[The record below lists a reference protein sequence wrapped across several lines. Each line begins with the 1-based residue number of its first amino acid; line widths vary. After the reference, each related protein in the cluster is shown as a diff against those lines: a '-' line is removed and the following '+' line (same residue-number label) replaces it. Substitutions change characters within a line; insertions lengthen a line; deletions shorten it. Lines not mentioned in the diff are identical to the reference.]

1 MECLD
6 SIMGRR
12 SIRQY
17 TNQPVADGD
26 VELILR
32 AAMAAPSAGNQQP
45 WRFIVVTEHAQ
56 LEALSHA
63 TPYSRMVASAPLAI
77 VVCGDT
83 RAEKHPGYWVQ
94 DCSAAIQ
101 NALVA
106 TNAVGL
112 GAVWIGVHPVEE
124 RVANVARICSV
135 PEGIVPLAMLSI
147 GHPAETKPPAERY
160 EPRFVHHDRWR
171 A

>member
-6 SIMGRR
+6 SIMSRR
-12 SIRQY
+12 SIRHY
-17 TNQPVADGD
+17 TSEPVADGD

-45 WRFIVVTEHAQ
+45 WRFVVVTDRAQ

-63 TPYSRMVASAPLAI
+63 TPYSRMIATAPLAI

-94 DCSAAIQ
+94 DCSAAVQ

-106 TNAVGL
+106 ANAVGL
-112 GAVWIGVHPVEE
+112 GAVWIGVHPIAE
-124 RVANVARICSV
+124 RVDTVARLCAV
-135 PEGIVPLAMLSI
+135 PEGIVPLAILSI
-147 GHPAETKPPAERY
+147 GHPAETKPAADRY
-160 EPRFVHHDRWR
+160 DPQFVHHDRWR